1 MDDKELRTL
10 LDQLQ
15 NEIKNTQAV
24 DETGSQLLRDLDQDI
39 HKLIERSGDDPL
51 EDHPANIPLLEN
63 SLDYFEV
70 THPELT
76 LLISRLLDFLSNTG
90 I

>member
-1 MDDKELRTL
+1 MDEQALRKL
-10 LDQLQ
+10 LSQLQ

-24 DETGSQLLRDLDQDI
+24 DEKGSELLHDLDEDI
-39 HKLIERSGDDPL
+39 HKLLERSG
-51 EDHPANIPLLEN
+51 EGEHRANIPLLEN

>member
-1 MDDKELRTL
+1 MDNQELRKL
-10 LDQLQ
+10 LDEL
-15 NEIKNTQAV
+15 NDEVKASGSV
-24 DETGSQLLRDLDQDI
+24 DEKGAELLRGLDEEI
-39 HKLIERSGDDPL
+39 HKLLERSGENELP
-51 EDHPANIPLLEN
+51 PNIPLLEN